1 MSYPPPHNGQ
11 YPPQYLQ
18 QPQHHQPHPQPS
30 QYNVSP
36 NAPYPQYGKP
46 MLYPQVLIPAYPAY
60 GQQHQQ
66 PQYHHQQQQQ
76 QQQPLPRQYVSP
88 PSTSFQPQ
96 APPSHYVHGHPSPTP
111 QYGGRAATSPAVPV
125 TGHAPSPALPP
136 SPYYSI
142 SSPSMPNAYGQ
153 YPAAAQVSSP
163 TRPQPRP
170 ATQPQPASSA
180 ASPASAPAPQQI
192 PQVVIPARPPASSP
206 EVPQKMPAK
215 APAKKQLQRL
225 QSQPSVEKES
235 KPPIDYQVL
244 LLALA
249 DEYFNAAHSK
259 GTMVALQRREMEMEE
274 YYKLVATGLGCLEA
288 VLKNWRLQPRTEALV
303 RLRYARILFEE
314 TDNDIEAETA
324 LSKGIDLCDRN
335 RMLDLKY
342 SMQQLLARLLH
353 KSNPKAAMKAVDGM
367 IQDVEA
373 YRHIAWE
380 YAFRL
385 LRVTLSLSSSSH
397 QDFVAAL
404 HNLHRISNL
413 ANRNRDKAVSV
424 ISAVTEALA
433 HLQQSTSSDS
443 IEQAQRALAIARSH
457 QLDDEVRDI
466 PQISTLIQM
475 VDISCSLLEYD
486 INQSAQKLQIMQT
499 LMDQK
504 INDPHWRD
512 DGSFSIPLNGKSVGP
527 SSADTGDILQVENG
541 TLVLTLNWLP
551 QHDLYALCYF
561 LSSVTMSAK
570 NSHDGRKAE
579 KYLEEGL
586 RMIRGSFKA
595 PQEIAESLVTAGKRI
610 EWRRILYC
618 NMLLQRIFLTA
629 SRTDWEQASQALKE
643 LRQAAKE
650 LGDNLPDTIQCLME
664 YAAGTIAQGTGD
676 LTGAL
681 SAFQSPILRLSSSA
695 SKTSRNDP
703 RRDTAILAALNTVLI
718 LRDPKHPMHSQL
730 PSILST
736 VESFCKGS
744 PNKYI
749 QAAYY
754 LVCATVQTD
763 STIQTKQY
771 LQQALQ
777 SATAIS
783 NSQITCMTLT
793 FMSWKYFRGVVG
805 EQSEKSAR
813 AGRAMAKR
821 ANDRLWVSVTDE
833 MLAET
838 LERQGKGEEARSVR
852 EEGRRVMMGL
862 PPALKKAEVN

>member
-66 PQYHHQQQQQ
+66 PQYHHQQQQQQ

-288 VLKNWRLQPRTEALV
+288 VLKV
-303 RLRYARILFEE
+303 RSFNFNGDRI
-314 TDNDIEAETA
+314 
-324 LSKGIDLCDRN
+324 
-335 RMLDLKY
+335 
-342 SMQQLLARLLH
+342 
-353 KSNPKAAMKAVDGM
+353 
-367 IQDVEA
+367 
-373 YRHIAWE
+373 
-380 YAFRL
+380 
-385 LRVTLSLSSSSH
+385 
-397 QDFVAAL
+397 
-404 HNLHRISNL
+404 
-413 ANRNRDKAVSV
+413 
-424 ISAVTEALA
+424 
-433 HLQQSTSSDS
+433 
-443 IEQAQRALAIARSH
+443 
-457 QLDDEVRDI
+457 
-466 PQISTLIQM
+466 
-475 VDISCSLLEYD
+475 CSL
-486 INQSAQKLQIMQT
+486 T
-499 LMDQK
+499 T
-504 INDPHWRD
+504 H
-512 DGSFSIPLNGKSVGP
+512 
-527 SSADTGDILQVENG
+527 
-541 TLVLTLNWLP
+541 
-551 QHDLYALCYF
+551 
-561 LSSVTMSAK
+561 
-570 NSHDGRKAE
+570 
-579 KYLEEGL
+579 
-586 RMIRGSFKA
+586 
-595 PQEIAESLVTAGKRI
+595 
-610 EWRRILYC
+610 
-618 NMLLQRIFLTA
+618 
-629 SRTDWEQASQALKE
+629 
-643 LRQAAKE
+643 
-650 LGDNLPDTIQCLME
+650 
-664 YAAGTIAQGTGD
+664 
-676 LTGAL
+676 
-681 SAFQSPILRLSSSA
+681 
-695 SKTSRNDP
+695 
-703 RRDTAILAALNTVLI
+703 
-718 LRDPKHPMHSQL
+718 
-730 PSILST
+730 
-736 VESFCKGS
+736 
-744 PNKYI
+744 
-749 QAAYY
+749 
-754 LVCATVQTD
+754 
-763 STIQTKQY
+763 
-771 LQQALQ
+771 
-777 SATAIS
+777 
-783 NSQITCMTLT
+783 
-793 FMSWKYFRGVVG
+793 
-805 EQSEKSAR
+805 
-813 AGRAMAKR
+813 
-821 ANDRLWVSVTDE
+821 
-833 MLAET
+833 
-838 LERQGKGEEARSVR
+838 
-852 EEGRRVMMGL
+852 
-862 PPALKKAEVN
+862 